1 MSIFTQALL
10 VVDVTPA
17 TLSDSFALR
26 LLGLLGSPMHP
37 GAISDAACQPSNH
50 TSAPLLADGMPKE
63 TLWQDSL
70 AEWSKAVDSSSIIFG
85 CVGSFPTAVICFVL
99 ICAKECIKRAHPD
112 LNQGPADLQS
122 AALATELC
130 THAIH

>member
-26 LLGLLGSPMHP
+26 LLGLLGSPMHL

-85 CVGSFPTAVICFVL
+85 CVGSNPTAVTFACACVSEVL
-99 ICAKECIKRAHPD
+99 KNGCQCQHDET
-112 LNQGPADLQS
+112 LY
-122 AALATELC
+122 
-130 THAIH
+130 